1 MDLHDEQLLQH
12 LTGTLAAMLN
22 GVMPESLSVD
32 GFADPALNLLC
43 QNITALIQSI
53 VEAQSFIAAL
63 SEGKLDIYPPP
74 RNHLIAPFKQ
84 LHANLLH
91 LTWQTQQIAAGDLN
105 QQVDFL
111 GAFSG
116 AFNSLIASLR
126 EKKLAEDK
134 LRYVSNHDALT
145 NLYNRGFFSEEMA
158 RLEQSRRFPISILVA
173 DVDGLKSIND
183 TLGHSAGD
191 HFIQLAAQ
199 ELKKGVRSEDIL
211 ARIGGDEFAVLLPD
225 TDASAADKVVKR
237 IRESRA
243 EFNWKRKSW
252 AVNISMGV
260 ATAERKGPL
269 SDLLILADKR
279 MYEDKSARKEK
290 AAIIGTKD
298 KN

>member
-1 MDLHDEQLLQH
+1 MDLHDEQLLQY
-12 LTGTLAAMLN
+12 LTDTLAAMLK
-22 GVMPESLSVD
+22 GVMPESLPAD
-32 GFADPALNLLC
+32 GFADPALNSLYR
-43 QNITALIQSI
+43 NITALIQSI

-237 IRESRA
+237 IRESKA

-298 KN
+298 TN

>member
-1 MDLHDEQLLQH
+1 MDLHDEQLLQY
-12 LTGTLAAMLN
+12 LTDTLAAMLK
-22 GVMPESLSVD
+22 GVMPESLPAE
-32 GFADPALNLLC
+32 GFSDPALNSLC
-43 QNITALIQSI
+43 RNITALIQSI

-63 SEGKLDIYPPP
+63 SEGKLEIYPPH

-173 DVDGLKSIND
+173 DVDGLKNIND

-225 TDASAADKVVKR
+225 TDALAADKVVRR

-243 EFNWKRKSW
+243 GFIWKHESW
-252 AVNISMGV
+252 TVNISIGV

-279 MYEDKSARKEK
+279 MYEDKSARKKK
-290 AAIIGTKD
+290 AGITCT
-298 KN
+298 

>member
-1 MDLHDEQLLQH
+1 MDLHDEQLLQY
-12 LTGTLAAMLN
+12 LTDTLGAMLK
-22 GVMPESLSVD
+22 GVMPESLSID
-32 GFADPALNLLC
+32 GFADPALDLLC
-43 QNITALIQSI
+43 RNITALIQSI

-126 EKKLAEDK
+126 EKKRAEDK

-158 RLEQSRRFPISILVA
+158 RLEQGRRFPISILVA
-173 DVDGLKSIND
+173 DVDGLKNIND

-225 TDASAADKVVKR
+225 TDASAADKVVRR
-237 IRESRA
+237 IRASRA
-243 EFNWKRKSW
+243 EFIWKRKRW

-260 ATAERKGPL
+260 ATAERKEPL

-290 AAIIGTKD
+290 AAIIGTID